1 MHNFGIKGLILFS
14 PITMLNLVYNELV
27 IVMGMHSFS
36 INSVLNIS
44 SIFVELKLGIIIIYL
59 RTKVDKPNVSSF
71 C

>member
-1 MHNFGIKGLILFS
+1 MHNFGIKGLILLS

-59 RTKVDKPNVSSF
+59 RRKVDKPNVSSF

>member
-1 MHNFGIKGLILFS
+1 MHNFGIKGLILLS

-59 RTKVDKPNVSSF
+59 RRKVDKSNVSSF